1 VWSAKLDA
9 PALRAATGSADFS
22 AKLWDALSGDQ
33 LLDFNCSH
41 IVKSVDFSPCNRQL
55 LCAGKFKKLKIFDLE
70 KVRENQGATPRTR
83 QSNREHL
90 VPFSLA
96 RFACGM
102 RGEGGG
108 REPGSAP
115 FLSQHADNRAGVSAG
130 GARRSH
136 GGSQGS
142 SLVTQRVDALQ
153 RGGRQGPADLGRQV
167 GIAGKGLLASPFTVS
182 FFTTI
187 VLTHPFICS
196 ASVCVCVCVCGLLQ
210 VKAIEVKKEIT
221 SVQLNCGGEVIT
233 FTAGTEVHF
242 LDTTV
247 SIGFSGFMFTPTT
260 RR

>member
-1 VWSAKLDA
+1 MWSAKLDA

-41 IVKSVDFSPCNRQL
+41 IVKSVDFSPCNKQL

-90 VPFSLA
+90 IPFSLA

-102 RGEGGG
+102 RGGGGG
-108 REPGSAP
+108 RELGSAP

-167 GIAGKGLLASPFTVS
+167 GIAGKGLLASQFTVS
-182 FFTTI
+182 FFQGR
-187 VLTHPFICS
+187 LC
-196 ASVCVCVCVCGLLQ
+196 
-210 VKAIEVKKEIT
+210 
-221 SVQLNCGGEVIT
+221 
-233 FTAGTEVHF
+233 
-242 LDTTV
+242 
-247 SIGFSGFMFTPTT
+247 
-260 RR
+260 